1 MNNKSD
7 LLDEMRMEIGL
18 SYDYAQSR
26 DDFII
31 RILGVIHDI
40 SEGRARV
47 HLYKYFSEGKRQ
59 LIYQC
64 DKHQKQEAQED
75 AKGYQRLAE
84 AGHLVTTDKCGQQ
97 IFLIP
102 VIEMERIQF
111 LIEIF
116 LFDEYYEVSEEDFI
130 FAEELVHFIKAK
142 GRRFQ

>member
-18 SYDYAQSR
+18 SYDYAQNR

-31 RILGVIHDI
+31 RILCAIHDI
-40 SEGRARV
+40 SNGCAMI
-47 HLYKYFSEGKRQ
+47 HLYRYERDGFKR
-59 LIYQC
+59 LIYHF
-64 DKHQKQEAQED
+64 DAQNNQD
-75 AKGYQRLAE
+75 VKSDIKGYQRLAE
-84 AGHLVTTDKCGQQ
+84 SGHLVVTERNGQQ

-102 VIEMERIQF
+102 VVEGGRIQF
-111 LIEIF
+111 LIEII
-116 LFDEYYEVSEEDFI
+116 LSGRNYEVTEEDFI